1 MGNRKSTV
9 KAFRL
14 GTELLNGI
22 RIAAER
28 ARVSEN
34 AFVQGVLSQRV
45 KADPFVNAIPY
56 IILSKQCITSI
67 LGVTNAD
74 LLQMV
79 GFDLGKKN
87 FSLARD
93 LYESIGAD
101 LSFVQYIREVLDGQA
116 HWFVTEGASIRPERM
131 TLHHEYGPKW
141 SSFLGSFLTG
151 AYEVV
156 SRGKIK
162 VGTSDAFV
170 SLEITKTAV

>member
-1 MGNRKSTV
+1 MFG
-9 KAFRL
+9 
-14 GTELLNGI
+14 
-22 RIAAER
+22 
-28 ARVSEN
+28 
-34 AFVQGVLSQRV
+34 
-45 KADPFVNAIPY
+45 
-56 IILSKQCITSI
+56 
-67 LGVTNAD
+67 
-74 LLQMV
+74 
-79 GFDLGKKN
+79 
-87 FSLARD
+87 
-93 LYESIGAD
+93 D